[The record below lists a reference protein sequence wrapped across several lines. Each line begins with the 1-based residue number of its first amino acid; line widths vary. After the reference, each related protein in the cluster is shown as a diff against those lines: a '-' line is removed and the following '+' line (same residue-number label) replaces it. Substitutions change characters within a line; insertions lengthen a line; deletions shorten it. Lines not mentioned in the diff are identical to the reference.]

1 MKINQLKIGVIL
13 SYISMGIS
21 TVISILYTPIM
32 LRLLGQSEYGLYQ
45 LVFSVVS
52 YLGLLS
58 FGFGS
63 AYMRFFARYKVKN
76 DQEGIARLNGMF
88 MLVFLLIAVVALLAG
103 SLLILNIE
111 TLFKNSLT
119 GHEIATAKIL
129 MTLMVFNIA
138 VSFPASVFD
147 ANVTAH
153 EQYFFQRIVNLLRS
167 VLNPFLT
174 LPLLLMGYK
183 SISLVVV
190 TTLLTLGSLLV
201 NVWFCFK
208 KLKIRFSFKHF
219 EIDLFKEIAVFSS
232 FVFLNMITDQINW
245 SVDKFIL
252 GVLAGTAGVAV
263 YSIAAQLNTYYLN
276 FSTSISSVFIP
287 RINCIVAENSDNK
300 QLTEIFTKVGRI
312 QFVILSLI
320 ISGYIVLGQ
329 AFIYF
334 WAGSDYTSSYFV
346 GLWLMI
352 PVTVPLIQNLGI
364 EIQRAKNMHKF
375 RSIVY
380 IFIAIGNILLSIPL
394 CKLYGPVGCAVG
406 TAISLLIGNGLI
418 MNWYYQKKIGLD
430 IKYFWYEIAKFIPSL
445 IIPGIMCVIILLFV
459 KIQTISALLLWGI
472 AYVIIFILSIWK
484 FGLNAYERNLF
495 SSPIKKLANHFKRG

>member
-1 MKINQLKIGVIL
+1 
-13 SYISMGIS
+13 
-21 TVISILYTPIM
+21 
-32 LRLLGQSEYGLYQ
+32 
-45 LVFSVVS
+45 
-52 YLGLLS
+52 
-58 FGFGS
+58 
-63 AYMRFFARYKVKN
+63 
-76 DQEGIARLNGMF
+76 
-88 MLVFLLIAVVALLAG
+88 
-103 SLLILNIE
+103 
-111 TLFKNSLT
+111 
-119 GHEIATAKIL
+119 
-129 MTLMVFNIA
+129 
-138 VSFPASVFD
+138 D

-183 SISLVVV
+183 SISLVMV

-219 EIDLFKEIAVFSS
+219 EIHLFKEIAVFSS

-352 PVTVPLIQNLGI
+352 PGIIPLIQNLGI

-484 FGLNAYERNLF
+484 FGLNDYERNLF